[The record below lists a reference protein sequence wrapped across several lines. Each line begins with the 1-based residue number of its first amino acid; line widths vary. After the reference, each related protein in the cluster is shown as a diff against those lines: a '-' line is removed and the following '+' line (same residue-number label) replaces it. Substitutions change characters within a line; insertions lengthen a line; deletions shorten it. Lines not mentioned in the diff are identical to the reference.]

1 VVGRGD
7 FSGLPERVLEMVE
20 EKHFAVY
27 FRDGVWW
34 VEDLGSRRGTYLNG
48 VRVKKERLREGDVI
62 SPGAAVAV
70 VFKRCD
76 TTRRVVPMED
86 DTQLWK

>member
-1 VVGRGD
+1 MID
-7 FSGLPERVLEMVE
+7 

-27 FRDGVWW
+27 YYGVWW
-34 VEDLGSRRGTYLNG
+34 VEDLGSRHGTYVNG
-48 VRVKKERLREGDVI
+48 VRVKKEKLREGDVI
-62 SPGAAVAV
+62 SPGAV
-70 VFKRCD
+70 VTLTFKRCG